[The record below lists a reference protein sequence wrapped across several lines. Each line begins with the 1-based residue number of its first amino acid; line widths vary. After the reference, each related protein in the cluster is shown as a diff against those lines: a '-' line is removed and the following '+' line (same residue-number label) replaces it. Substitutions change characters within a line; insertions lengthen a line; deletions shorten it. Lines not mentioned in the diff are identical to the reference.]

1 MIIVSFILSQI
12 NNIIIFYP
20 KNSILAIL
28 ELEIMKKLKS
38 IVLIALLLVSSLAI
52 AQQKELSNKL
62 IWASRTFS
70 PEYVYSVNS
79 MNDGEH
85 FTALEDN
92 KIEKYSYKS
101 FGESIETILD
111 GASLSFNNE
120 PLSIDDYSFNGDETM
135 VLLATNVT
143 SIYRRSFTANYFIVD
158 LNTKNVTKL
167 SEKGNEQ
174 LADFSPD
181 GQKVGYVQDNNLF
194 YFDIT
199 KSEMIQVTT
208 SGERNK
214 IINGATDW
222 VYEEEFELTKGF
234 YWSPDSKNIAY
245 YQYDESDV
253 TEFTMDFYY
262 GKTYPSPYT
271 FKYPKAGE
279 DNSKITIF
287 QYDITSKESINLIE
301 TDKKYE
307 YFPRLK
313 WTLDNRLCVLAMNR
327 HQNNLD
333 YVMITNDNT
342 NASLFSNKVVYTDKS
357 ETYVEVDNNLI
368 FLKDGNSFL
377 RTSEKDGYRHIYKIG
392 FDGSEVQLTKGE
404 WDVVELKGL
413 NEETGQVYYVSAK
426 EGAIYKALYVT
437 DLKGKKCSKLSE
449 LKGANDASFSTG
461 MKYYINYYSNAN
473 QPYLITLHNAKG
485 KQLKVLKDNVKLNE
499 TIASFN
505 LPKKEFITIKG
516 HDTDLNAWII
526 KPADFDESKKYP
538 VYFTIYNGP
547 GHNTVADSYDGSNY
561 YYHQLLVQNG
571 YIVISVDTR
580 GTMFRGAEFK
590 KSTYLQLGKLETED
604 MIACAKTVGGWGFID
619 EGRIGVQGWSYGG
632 YMTSLCMTKG
642 TDVFKMGIAVA
653 PVTNWRWYDNI
664 YTERFMRTPQENPN
678 GYDDNSPINHV
689 EKMKGKFL
697 IVHGTGDDNVH
708 VQNTF
713 EMSQA
718 LVEKN
723 IDFDMAIYTNKNHGI
738 YGGFTRLHLFNK
750 LLKYTLDNL

>member
-1 MIIVSFILSQI
+1 MK
-12 NNIIIFYP
+12 NI
-20 KNSILAIL
+20 
-28 ELEIMKKLKS
+28 KS
-38 IVLIALLLVSSLAI
+38 IVLITLLLVASVI
-52 AQQKELSNKL
+52 NAQQKELSNEL

-70 PEYVYSVNS
+70 PDYVYSVNS
-79 MNDGEH
+79 MNDGEY

-111 GASLSFNNE
+111 GANLSFNKE
-120 PLSIDDYSFNGDETM
+120 PLSIDDYSFNADETM
-135 VLLATNVT
+135 VLLATNVK
-143 SIYRRSFTANYFIVD
+143 SVYRRSFTANYFIVD
-158 LNTKNVTKL
+158 LTTKKVSKL
-167 SEKGNEQ
+167 SGKGKEQ

-181 GQKVGYVQDNNLF
+181 GKKIGFVQGNNLF

-199 KSEMIQVTT
+199 TSEIIQITT

-234 YWSPDSKNIAY
+234 YWSPDSKNMAY
-245 YQYDESDV
+245 YQFNESDV

-271 FKYPKAGE
+271 FRYPKAGE

-287 QYDITSKESINLIE
+287 EYNVISNKSAKLIQTNE
-301 TDKKYE
+301 TYE

-313 WTLDNRLCVLAMNR
+313 WTLDNKLCVLAMNR

-333 YVMITNDNT
+333 YVIISKEN
-342 NASLFSNKVVYTDKS
+342 NAYKNKVVYTDKS
-357 ETYVEVDNNLI
+357 DNYVEVDNNLI
-368 FLKDGNSFL
+368 FLKDGKSFL
-377 RTSEKDGYRHIYKIG
+377 RTSEKDGYRHIYIIG
-392 FDGSEVQLTKGE
+392 FDGSETQLTKGE

-413 NEETGQVYYVSAK
+413 NEATGQVYYVSAK
-426 EGAIYKALYVT
+426 EGAIYKSLYVT
-437 DLKGKKCSKLSE
+437 DLKGKKCSMLSD
-449 LKGANDASFSTG
+449 LKGCNDASFSTG

-485 KQLKVLKDNVKLNE
+485 KQLKVLKDNAKLNE
-499 TIASFN
+499 TITSFN
-505 LPKKEFITIKG
+505 LPKKEFLTIKG
-516 HDTDLNAWII
+516 HDSDLNAWII
-526 KPADFDESKKYP
+526 KPADFDKSKKYP

-547 GHNTVADSYDGSNY
+547 GHNTVTDSYDGSNY
-561 YYHQLLVQNG
+561 YYHQLLAQNG

-580 GTMFRGAEFK
+580 GTMYRGAEFK

-604 MIACAKTVGGWGFID
+604 MIACAKTVGNWSFVD
-619 EGRIGVQGWSYGG
+619 SSRVGVQGWSYGG
-632 YMTSLCMTKG
+632 YMASLCMTKG
-642 TDVFKMGIAVA
+642 ADFFKMGIAVA

-678 GYDDNSPINHV
+678 GYDYNSPINHV
-689 EKMKGKFL
+689 EKMKGNFL

-713 EMSQA
+713 EMTQA

-750 LLKYTLDNL
+750 LLKFTVKNL